1 MNAIQLIDI
10 KKKYFER
17 KVCQEVL
24 RGINLSVQDGE
35 MVAIM
40 GKSGAGKSTLLSI
53 ISGLEIPDSG
63 KIYIY
68 DEHVVFSNHQRSAKY
83 RKDKFGIIVQNYA
96 LINELN
102 VFDNVALP
110 LWQLSL
116 SKSKVKQLVM
126 EILDQVEMSD
136 KIHREVRL
144 LSGGEKQRI
153 AIARACVM
161 KPPVLLADEP
171 TGALDK
177 DTEYIIMNL
186 LCSFN
191 RAGKTIIMVT
201 HDEQIGLLCSKTY
214 RLIDGVL
221 QMS

>member
-1 MNAIQLIDI
+1 M
-10 KKKYFER
+10 
-17 KVCQEVL
+17 
-24 RGINLSVQDGE
+24 
-35 MVAIM
+35 
-40 GKSGAGKSTLLSI
+40 
-53 ISGLEIPDSG
+53 
-63 KIYIY
+63 
-68 DEHVVFSNHQRSAKY
+68 
-83 RKDKFGIIVQNYA
+83 QNYA

-116 SKSKVKQLVM
+116 PKSKVKQLVR
-126 EILDQVEMSD
+126 EILDRVEMAD

-161 KPPVLLADEP
+161 NPPVLLADEP

-186 LCSFN
+186 LCSLN
-191 RAGKTIIMVT
+191 RAGKTIVLVT